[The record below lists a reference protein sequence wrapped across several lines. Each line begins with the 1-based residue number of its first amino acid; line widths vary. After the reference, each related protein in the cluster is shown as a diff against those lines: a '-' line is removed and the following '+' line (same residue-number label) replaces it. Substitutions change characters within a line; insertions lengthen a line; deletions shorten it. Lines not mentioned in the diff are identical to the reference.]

1 MIKNSP
7 KNHALIVRLVV
18 VVIGMATL
26 TFASV
31 AYTRSGRLKVRFA
44 GRSKTAATAQSKGIA
59 ENAGLSAEGLQQIAA
74 LLAEKEGRTPEQRK
88 IASQLL
94 QAVRESRGQ
103 QMTAGVTLEPA
114 NINADNSG
122 MALVDITA
130 NVSDALLDNIEKLGG
145 EIIFPSAEYKAIRA
159 RVPLST
165 VETIA
170 GYSEVTFIRQ
180 AALAMTSR
188 MMNGAADDTVNRSN
202 SPNLTAP
209 VNVPTPVVSSGR
221 RRLSFEERAANVRA
235 QLATF
240 LAARAPTARPFIG
253 RANSQGDKAHQA
265 DTARAQY
272 GFAGEGIKIGVMS
285 DSFNFRGGLAAD
297 IAGGDLPG
305 PGNPFGNTT
314 PVTIVQ
320 DLPNPN
326 PIITGSDEG
335 RAMMQIV
342 HDLAPKAQLFFA
354 SAFISE
360 AGFATN
366 IKRLRDAPNNCDIVI
381 DDVFYSDEGVFQDS
395 IVARAVNYVTES
407 GGLYFSSAG
416 NQGSVQRNTSSVW
429 EGDFKDGGTLTIPG
443 NTKTGTVHDFS
454 STATPILGNIILSNG
469 GFVYTVDWSDPLGAS
484 TNDYDLFIVNAA
496 GTTVKAASTNIQ
508 NGMIDPHEEIGAAT
522 FTLQTNQDRIVVFKS
537 STAAVRAMSVNGF
550 GSRLTVFTTGQTHG
564 HSSAVDAFSVAAAN
578 GTSTAN
584 TTNGLF
590 TTASR
595 VETFSSDGPRRIFYN
610 ADGSVVTP
618 GNILFATNGG
628 LVRQKP
634 DITAADAVATSG
646 NSLGGGLNPF
656 SGTSAAAP
664 HAGAIAAL
672 IKSAKPQLTPAQ
684 IRTILTTA
692 VIDIEV
698 AGVDNATG
706 FGIVNANA
714 AVLAA
719 MSQQAD
725 LALGPVTISEGSFKN
740 SNGIVEPGETANIV
754 VQLNNPSLTNA
765 LNVNATLTTSTPG
778 VTVIQSAAS
787 FGTINAGG
795 NANNSGTPFII
806 GVNQSVAC
814 GTTINLSLTAT
825 LTNGTPLVAP
835 ITVITGGVASVS
847 ATLTLPATG
856 TGFTSS
862 TGTEPSRVNRANPA
876 STCAAPKAAPATTAG
891 SRRYDAYVFTNP
903 TAVTQCVTISGIT
916 SSSAATLG
924 TVTYNNS
931 GFVPATP
938 AVNFLADSG
947 NALTNTH
954 SFNVPAGQSFT
965 TVIYEINANGGT
977 GVTYSFNVVLGTCI
991 AGPPCTPVV
1000 VTPGS
1005 IASGSTGSP
1014 YSQSF
1019 AATGGSGSYTFS
1031 LTGSLPAGLSFSGNT
1046 LSGTPTQAGSFPITI
1061 TANDASCPAGSQNY
1075 TLVISGT
1082 APASITATAGDGQS
1096 VLPNTAFPTALQATV
1111 RDGATNLLSGVAV
1124 TFAAP
1129 TSGAS
1134 GTFTGGVSSVTV
1146 ITNGSGA
1153 ATAPTFTAN
1162 STTGSYAVT
1171 ATVNGLTPVSFNLSN
1186 TCPGSFV
1193 VTSNGDSGPGTL
1205 RDVIGNAC
1213 AGATVTFAP
1222 GVTGMITLTTGE
1234 LMISKAI
1241 TINGPGANVLAIS
1254 GNHLSRI
1261 FHIIPGTGNAVNISG
1276 LTIKDGSSKADGTDF
1291 FGGGGVLIRNGTVNL
1306 TDCVITGNDATA
1318 SGNPSGGGVDNEG
1331 GVVTINR
1338 CSITNNKVTNN
1349 VASNGAFYLGGGIF
1363 SEGTGS
1369 SLTITN
1375 STITGNMAAP
1385 FGAGG
1390 GIAFVTATTLT
1401 NSTVFGNSA
1410 NVGGNIVR
1418 LGSTL
1423 TFKNS
1428 IIAGGV
1434 LSGVNGSG
1442 VDISGINFS
1451 SQDFNL
1457 IQTTTGGTIT
1467 GTTTNNITGVSP
1479 NLLPLGNYGGPTPT
1493 LLPAPNSP
1501 VINVGDT
1508 GLTSG
1513 NDQRGLPRFIGG
1525 RADIGAV
1532 EPNYALAATGGTP
1545 QSTIINT
1552 NFASPMQATVTESGN
1567 AVSGVT
1573 VIFTAPGSGA
1583 SGLFAA
1589 SATATATTNASGVA
1603 NSPTFT
1609 ANGTIGTYNVTG
1621 GIGSTVPTVNYAMT
1635 NTGPAASITA
1645 TAGTPQNTLVGQA
1658 FATPL
1663 QATVRDSGGTPVF
1676 GVTVTF
1682 TVTANAGTSGTFPG
1696 NATSATAVT
1705 NINGQ
1710 ATAPT
1715 LTANNVG
1722 GTFTVNA
1729 TVGKVGPAVFNLT
1742 VCGIVCPANIM
1753 KSTDNNQCK
1762 AVVTYPIPTT
1772 PAGCGTVTC
1781 NPNSGSEFPK
1791 GTTTVTCTLNSGPVT
1806 CSFTVTVVDSQPPSI
1821 TCPSNITKPTDP
1833 NQCSAVVTYPLPT
1846 VSDNC
1851 PGVGTPVCNPPSN
1864 STFPKGTTTV
1874 NCQVS
1879 DAGGIQSNCSFTVTV
1894 NDTQAPT
1901 ITCPANITKAVPP
1914 QCPMNTVGIA
1924 VSYSAPTF
1932 ADNCTGATVM
1942 CTPPSNS
1949 TFPIGTTTVNCVVTD
1964 TSGNMAT
1971 CSFKVRVFDVYL
1983 QDDTN
1988 PGNGIL
1994 FNSFTGEYVFCC
2006 NGQKYTGT
2014 GTVKKQGCTVTL
2026 SDNSTK
2032 RVSITADLSTKKG
2045 NGTIQ
2050 SPPGTN
2056 LCTIVDRDMGNNT
2069 ASCAYPN

>member
-1 MIKNSP
+1 MNSSP
-7 KNHALIVRLVV
+7 RHRALITRLVV
-18 VVIGMATL
+18 IVIGMATL

-31 AYTRSGRLKVRFA
+31 AYTRSTRIR
-44 GRSKTAATAQSKGIA
+44 GRSKTSVTAQSKGIS

-74 LLAEKEGRTPEQRK
+74 LLAEKENRTPEQRK
-88 IASQLL
+88 LSSQLL
-94 QAVRESRGQ
+94 QAIRESRGLK
-103 QMTAGVTLEPA
+103 MTAGVELEPA
-114 NINADNSG
+114 NVNADSSG
-122 MALVDITA
+122 MVLVDITA
-130 NVSDALLDNIEKLGG
+130 NVNDALLENIEKLDG
-145 EIIFPSAEYKAIRA
+145 EIIFPSVEYKAIRA
-159 RVPLST
+159 RIPLST
-165 VETIA
+165 VETVA
-170 GYSEVTFIRQ
+170 GYPEVTFIRQ
-180 AALAMTSR
+180 AAPAKTSR
-188 MMNGAADDTVNRSN
+188 MISAGADDTVNRGIS
-202 SPNLTAP
+202 
-209 VNVPTPVVSSGR
+209 PTPVAPFNTPTPIVSSGR
-221 RRLSFEERAANVRA
+221 RRLSFAERAAHVRA
-235 QLATF
+235 QLTSF
-240 LAARAPTARPFIG
+240 LAARAPTAMPFIG

-272 GFAGEGIKIGVMS
+272 GFAGEGIRIGVMS

-395 IVARAVNYVTES
+395 GVAQAVDYVTNS

-416 NQGSVQRNTSSVW
+416 NEGSVQRNTASVW

-443 NTKTGTVHDFS
+443 NNKTGTVHDFS
-454 STATPILGNIILSNG
+454 TTATPILGNIILSNG
-469 GFVYTVDWSDPLGAS
+469 GFAYALDWSDPLGAS
-484 TNDYDLFIVNAA
+484 TNDYDLFIVNST

-508 NGMIDPHEEIGAAT
+508 NGTIDPHEEIGATA
-522 FTLQTNQDRIVVFKS
+522 FTLSAGNDRLVIFKTG
-537 STAAVRAMSVNGF
+537 TAAPRAMALNGF
-550 GSRLTVFTTGQTHG
+550 GSRLTVFTPGNTHG
-564 HSSAVDAFSVAAAN
+564 HSAARDGFGVAAAN
-578 GTSTAN
+578 ATSTAN
-584 TTNGLF
+584 TVNGLF
-590 TTASR
+590 TSASR

-610 ADGSVVTP
+610 ANGTPITP

-634 DITAADAVATSG
+634 EITAADAVATSG

-672 IKSAKPQLTPAQ
+672 IKSAKPSLTPAQ
-684 IRTILTTA
+684 IRTIMTTA
-692 VIDIEV
+692 VIDIET
-698 AGVDNATG
+698 AGIDNATG
-706 FGIVNANA
+706 FGVLNANA
-714 AVLAA
+714 AVLTA

-725 LALGPVTISEGSFKN
+725 LTLGPVTVSEGSFKN
-740 SNGIVEPGETANIV
+740 SNGIIEPGETANIV
-754 VQLNNPSLTNA
+754 AQLNNPSLTNA
-765 LNVNATLTTSTPG
+765 TNVNATLTTSTAG
-778 VTVIQSAAS
+778 VTIIQGAS
-787 FGTINAGG
+787 SYGTINAGG
-795 NANNSGTPFII
+795 SASNSGTPFII

-825 LTNGTPLVAP
+825 LSNGTPLIAP
-835 ITVITGGVASVS
+835 ITINVGGLASVS
-847 ATLTLPATG
+847 ATFTTPATG
-856 TGFTSS
+856 ANFTSS
-862 TGTEPSRVNRANPA
+862 MGTEPSRVNRANPA
-876 STCAAPKAAPATTAG
+876 STCAAPKTAPATTAG
-891 SRRYDAYVFTNP
+891 SRRYDAYVFTNT

-916 SSSAATLG
+916 SSSAASLG
-924 TVTYNNS
+924 IVTYNNS

-977 GVTYSFNVVLGTCI
+977 GVTYSFNIVLGTCT
-991 AGPPCTPVV
+991 AGPACTPVV
-1000 VTPGS
+1000 VTPAS
-1005 IASGSTGSP
+1005 IASGSVGSP
-1014 YSQSF
+1014 YSQPF

-1031 LTGSLPAGLSFSGNT
+1031 LTGSLPAGLVFSGNT
-1046 LSGTPTQAGSFPITI
+1046 LSGTPTQAGSFPITV

-1075 TLVISGT
+1075 TLTISGT
-1082 APASITATAGDGQS
+1082 APASITVTGGDGQS
-1096 VLPNTAFPTALQATV
+1096 TLPNTAFPNLLQATV
-1111 RDGATNLLSGVAV
+1111 RDGATNPLSGVAV

-1129 TSGAS
+1129 TTGAS

-1146 ITNGSGA
+1146 VTDGSGV
-1153 ATAPTFTAN
+1153 ATAPAFTAN
-1162 STTGSYAVT
+1162 ATAGSYAVT
-1171 ATVNGLTPVSFNLSN
+1171 ATVNGLAPVSFNLNN
-1186 TCPGSFV
+1186 TCPGAFLVSS
-1193 VTSNGDSGPGTL
+1193 SNDSGVGTL
-1205 RDVIGNAC
+1205 RDIINNAC
-1213 AGATVTFAP
+1213 PGATITFAP
-1222 GVTGMITLTTGE
+1222 FLTGTLTLTGGE
-1234 LMISKAI
+1234 LVINKSL
-1241 TINGPGANVLAIS
+1241 TINGPGASVLAIS
-1254 GNHLSRI
+1254 GNHLGRV
-1261 FHIIPGTGNAVNISG
+1261 FHIIPGAGNTVNISN
-1276 LTIKDGSSKADGTDF
+1276 LTIKDGLPKSDGTDF

-1306 TDCVITGNDATA
+1306 TDCTITNNEATTA
-1318 SGNPSGGGVDNEG
+1318 GNPSGGGIDNEG

-1338 CSITNNKVTNN
+1338 CSITNNKVMNN
-1349 VASNGAFYLGGGIF
+1349 VASNGGFYLGGGIF

-1369 SLTITN
+1369 SMTITN
-1375 STITGNMAAP
+1375 STIAGNMAAP
-1385 FGAGG
+1385 FGTGG
-1390 GIAFVTATTLT
+1390 GIAFTTATTLT
-1401 NSTVFGNSA
+1401 NCTVFGNSA
-1410 NVGGNIVR
+1410 NNGGNITR
-1418 LGSTL
+1418 LGGTL

-1428 IIAGGV
+1428 IIAGGT
-1434 LSGVNGSG
+1434 LTGVNGVG
-1442 VDISGINFS
+1442 VDISGTGFS

-1479 NLLPLGNYGGPTPT
+1479 NLLPLGNYGGQMPT

-1501 VINVGDT
+1501 VINAGDT
-1508 GLTSG
+1508 ALTSG
-1513 NDQRGLPRFIGG
+1513 NDERGFPRVVGG

-1532 EPNYALAATGGTP
+1532 EVRYSLVATGGTP

-1552 NFASPMQATVTESGN
+1552 NFPSPLQATVNESDS
-1567 AVSGVT
+1567 AYSGITVT
-1573 VIFTAPGSGA
+1573 FTAPGSGA
-1583 SGLFAA
+1583 SGLFGA
-1589 SATATATTNASGVA
+1589 SLTATATTNALGVA
-1603 NSPTFT
+1603 TAPTFT
-1609 ANGTIGTYNVTG
+1609 ANGTTGSYSVTG
-1621 GIGSTVPTVNYAMT
+1621 GIGSTVPAVNFALT

-1645 TAGTPQNTLVGQA
+1645 TAGTPQNTLVNQP

-1663 QATVRDSGGTPVF
+1663 QATVRDSNSTPVS

-1682 TVTANAGTSGTFPG
+1682 TVVPNSGTSGTFPG

-1705 NINGQ
+1705 NINGV

-1729 TVGKVGPAVFNLT
+1729 AVGKVGPAVFNLT
-1742 VCGIVCPANIM
+1742 VCGITCPANIT
-1753 KSTDNNQCK
+1753 KSTDPNQCQ
-1762 AVVTYPIPTT
+1762 AVVNYTT
-1772 PAGCGTVTC
+1772 PPTAAGCGTVTC
-1781 NPNSGSEFPK
+1781 SPASGTNFPT

-1821 TCPSNITKPTDP
+1821 TCPANITQPTAP
-1833 NQCSAVVTYPLPT
+1833 NQCTAAVTYSLPM

-1851 PGVGTPVCNPPSN
+1851 PGVGTPVCTPPSN

-1879 DAGGIQSNCSFTVTV
+1879 DAGGNQSSCSFTVTV
-1894 NDTQAPT
+1894 KDMQPPS

-1924 VSYSAPTF
+1924 VSYGAPVF
-1932 ADNCTGATVM
+1932 SDNCPGATVM

-1949 TFPIGTTTVNCVVTD
+1949 IFPIGTTTVNCVATD
-1964 TSGNMAT
+1964 TSGNMTA
-1971 CSFKVRVFDVYL
+1971 CSFKVRVYDVYV
-1983 QDDTN
+1983 QDDTSA
-1988 PGNGIL
+1988 GNGIL
-1994 FNSFTGEYVFCC
+1994 INSFSGEYVFCC

-2014 GTVKKQGCTVTL
+2014 GTIKKQGCTVTL
-2026 SDNSTK
+2026 TDNNSR
-2032 RVSITADLSTKKG
+2032 RVSVTVDLGTKKG
-2045 NGTIQ
+2045 NGSIQ
-2050 SPPGTN
+2050 NPPGTN
-2056 LCTIVDRDMGNNT
+2056 LCTIVDRDLGNNT
-2069 ASCAYPN
+2069 ASCVYPN

>member
-1 MIKNSP
+1 M
-7 KNHALIVRLVV
+7 RLAVV
-18 VVIGMATL
+18 IIGMATL

-31 AYTRSGRLKVRFA
+31 AYTRSSRLKVRFA
-44 GRSKTAATAQSKGIA
+44 GRSRTAAPAQSKGIA

-74 LLAEKEGRTPEQRK
+74 LLAEKESRTPEQRK
-88 IASQLL
+88 LASQLL

-103 QMTAGVTLEPA
+103 QMATGVTLEPA
-114 NINADNSG
+114 GINADNSG
-122 MALVDITA
+122 MVLVDITA
-130 NVSDALLDNIEKLGG
+130 SVSDALLENIEKLGG
-145 EIIFPSAEYKAIRA
+145 EIIFPSAEYKAVRA
-159 RVPLST
+159 RIPLST

-180 AALAMTSR
+180 AAPATTSR
-188 MMNGAADDTVNRSN
+188 SLNAAADDTVNRRNSLN
-202 SPNLTAP
+202 SPDLAAP
-209 VNVPTPVVSSGR
+209 ASPVVHSPVVQGSR
-221 RRLSFEERAANVRA
+221 RRLSFAERAANVRA

-240 LAARAPTARPFIG
+240 LAARAPTATAFIG

-272 GFAGEGIKIGVMS
+272 GFAGEGIRIGVMS

-326 PIITGSDEG
+326 PIVTGSDEG

-395 IVARAVNYVTES
+395 IVARAVNYVTDS

-416 NQGSVQRNTSSVW
+416 NQGSVQRNTASAW

-469 GFVYTVDWSDPLGAS
+469 GFVYSLDWSDPLGAS
-484 TNDYDLFIVNAA
+484 TNDYDIFIVNAA

-508 NGMIDPHEEIGAAT
+508 NGLIDPHEEIGATA

-537 STAAVRAMSVNGF
+537 GTAAVRALAVNGF
-550 GSRLTVFTTGQTHG
+550 GSRLTVFTPGQTHG
-564 HSSAVDAFSVAAAN
+564 HSSAAAAFSVAAAN
-578 GTSTAN
+578 ATSTAN

-628 LVRQKP
+628 VVRQKP

-646 NSLGGGLNPF
+646 NLLGGGLNPF

-672 IKSAKPQLTPAQ
+672 IKSAKPSLTPAQ
-684 IRTILTTA
+684 IRTIMTTA

-725 LALGPVTISEGSFKN
+725 LTAGPVTISEGSFKN

-754 VQLNNPSLTNA
+754 VQLNNPSLSNA

-778 VTVIQSAAS
+778 VTVIQPAAS
-787 FGTINAGG
+787 YGTINAGG
-795 NANNSGTPFII
+795 NASNTGTPFII

-814 GTTINLSLTAT
+814 ATTINLSLTAT
-825 LTNGTPLVAP
+825 LTNGTPLVFP
-835 ITVITGGVASVS
+835 ITVNVGGLATVS
-847 ATLTLPATG
+847 ATLTTPATG
-856 TGFTSS
+856 AGFTST

-903 TAVTQCVTISGIT
+903 TGVTQCVTISGIT
-916 SSSAATLG
+916 SSSAAALG
-924 TVTYNNS
+924 IVTYNNS

-947 NALTNTH
+947 NAVTNTH

-977 GVTYSFNVVLGTCI
+977 GVTYNFNVVLGTCI
-991 AGPPCTPVV
+991 AGPTCTPV
-1000 VTPGS
+1000 TITTGS
-1005 IASGSTGSP
+1005 IASGTIGSP

-1019 AATGGSGSYTFS
+1019 AATGGSGAYTFS
-1031 LTGSLPAGLSFSGNT
+1031 LTGSLPAGLGFSGNT
-1046 LSGTPTQAGSFPITI
+1046 LSGTPTQAGSFPITV
-1061 TANDASCPAGSQNY
+1061 TANDASCPSGSQSY
-1075 TLVISGT
+1075 TLIVSGI
-1082 APASITATAGDGQS
+1082 APASITATAGNGQS
-1096 VLPNTAFPTALQATV
+1096 VLPNTAFPIALQATV
-1111 RDGATNLLSGVAV
+1111 RDGGSNPLSGVAV

-1129 TSGAS
+1129 TVGAS
-1134 GTFTGGVSSVTV
+1134 GTFTGGVSTVTV
-1146 ITNGSGA
+1146 VTNGSGL

-1171 ATVNGLTPVSFNLSN
+1171 ATVNGITPVSFNLNN
-1186 TCPGSFV
+1186 TCPGEFI
-1193 VTSNGDSGPGTL
+1193 VTSNADSGTGTL
-1205 RDVIGNAC
+1205 RDVINNAC
-1213 AGATVTFAP
+1213 AGATVAFDPSVIGT
-1222 GVTGMITLTTGE
+1222 ITLTTGE
-1234 LMISKAI
+1234 LTISKSI
-1241 TINGPGANVLAIS
+1241 IISGPGAKVLAVS
-1254 GNHLSRI
+1254 GNHLNRI
-1261 FHIIPGTGNAVNISG
+1261 FHIIPGTGNTVTISG
-1276 LTIKDGSSKADGTDF
+1276 LTIKDGSTKADGSDF
-1291 FGGGGVLIRNGTVNL
+1291 FGGGGVLVRNGTVNL

-1318 SGNPSGGGVDNEG
+1318 SGNPSGGGLDNEG
-1331 GVVTINR
+1331 GIVTINR
-1338 CSITNNKVTNN
+1338 CSITNNKVINN
-1349 VASNGAFYLGGGIF
+1349 VASNGAFYLGGGVF
-1363 SEGTGS
+1363 SQGTGS
-1369 SLTITN
+1369 TMTITN
-1375 STITGNMAAP
+1375 STISGNMAAP

-1442 VDISGINFS
+1442 VDISGTGFS

-1479 NLLPLGNYGGPTPT
+1479 NLLPLGDYGGHTTT
-1493 LLPAPNSP
+1493 LLPAPTSP
-1501 VINVGDT
+1501 VINAGDT
-1508 GLTSG
+1508 ALGIGPL
-1513 NDQRGLPRFIGG
+1513 DQRGFGRVVGG
-1525 RADIGAV
+1525 RADIGSV
-1532 EPNYALAATGGTP
+1532 ETNYFVTPTSGTP

-1552 NFASPMQATVTESGN
+1552 NFASPLQANVSENGVVIGGITVT
-1567 AVSGVT
+1567 
-1573 VIFTAPGSGA
+1573 FTAPASGA
-1583 SGLFAA
+1583 SGLFGA
-1589 SATATATTNASGVA
+1589 SLTATATTNASGIA
-1603 NSPTFT
+1603 SAPTFT
-1609 ANGTIGTYNVTG
+1609 ANGTTGMYNVTG
-1621 GIGSTVPTVNYAMT
+1621 SIGPAIVPLATYFLT

-1645 TAGTPQNTLVGQA
+1645 TAGTPQNTLVNQT

-1663 QATVRDSGGTPVF
+1663 QATVRDSGGTPVS

-1682 TVTANAGTSGTFPG
+1682 TVVPNAGTSGTFPG

-1729 TVGKVGPAVFNLT
+1729 TAGKVGPAVFNLT
-1742 VCGIVCPANIM
+1742 VCGIACPSNIM
-1753 KSTDNNQCK
+1753 KSTDANQCS
-1762 AVVTYPIPTT
+1762 AVVNYTTPTT
-1772 PAGCGTVTC
+1772 AAGCGTVTC
-1781 NPNSGSEFPK
+1781 NPPSGATFQT

-1806 CSFTVTVVDSQPPSI
+1806 CSFTVKVTDSQSPSI
-1821 TCPSNITKPTDP
+1821 TCPANITKSTDP
-1833 NQCSAVVTYPLPT
+1833 NQCTAVVTYAPPT

-1851 PGVGTPVCNPPSN
+1851 SGVGTPVCNPPSN

-1874 NCQVS
+1874 NCQVI
-1879 DAGGIQSNCSFTVTV
+1879 DAGGNQSNCSFTVTV
-1894 NDTQAPT
+1894 KDMQAPT

-1914 QCPMNTVGIA
+1914 QCPLNTVGIA
-1924 VSYSAPTF
+1924 VSYTAPAF
-1932 ADNCTGATVM
+1932 ADNCPGATVL
-1942 CTPPSNS
+1942 CTPPSGS
-1949 TFPIGTTTVNCVVTD
+1949 TFPIGTMTVNCAVTD

-1988 PGNGIL
+1988 PGNAVL
-1994 FNSFTGEYVFCC
+1994 FNSFTGEYLFCC

-2032 RVSITADLSTKKG
+2032 RVSVTADLNTKKG

-2050 SPPGTN
+2050 SPPGVN
-2056 LCTIVDRDMGNNT
+2056 LCTITDRNMGDNT
-2069 ASCAYPN
+2069 ANCAYPN

>member
-1 MIKNSP
+1 M
-7 KNHALIVRLVV
+7 RLAVV
-18 VVIGMATL
+18 IIGMATL

-31 AYTRSGRLKVRFA
+31 AYTRSGRIRVRFA
-44 GRSKTAATAQSKGIA
+44 GRPKTTATAQSKGIA

-74 LLAEKEGRTPEQRK
+74 LLAEKESRTPEQRK
-88 IASQLL
+88 LASQLL
-94 QAVRESRGQ
+94 QAVKESRGQ
-103 QMTAGVTLEPA
+103 QMAAGVNLEPA
-114 NINADNSG
+114 NVNSDSSG
-122 MALVDITA
+122 MTLVDITA
-130 NVSDALLDNIEKLGG
+130 NVSDSLIDNIEKLGG

-188 MMNGAADDTVNRSN
+188 MMNAAADDTVNRSN
-202 SPNLTAP
+202 SSNLTAP
-209 VNVPTPVVSSGR
+209 VNVATPVVSSGR
-221 RRLSFEERAANVRA
+221 RLSFEERASNVRA
-235 QLATF
+235 QLSSF
-240 LAARAPTARPFIG
+240 LAARAPTAKAFIG

-326 PIITGSDEG
+326 PIVTGSDEG

-395 IVARAVNYVTES
+395 IVAQAVNYVTAS

-469 GFVYTVDWSDPLGAS
+469 GFVYSVDWSDPLGAS

-508 NGMIDPHEEIGAAT
+508 NGMIDPHEEIGAST
-522 FTLQTNQDRIVVFKS
+522 FTLTTNSDRIVVFKS

-550 GSRLTVFTTGQTHG
+550 SSRLTVFTSGQTHG
-564 HSSAVDAFSVAAAN
+564 HSSAADAFSVAAAN

-584 TTNGLF
+584 TVNGLF

-628 LVRQKP
+628 TVRQKP

-672 IKSAKPQLTPAQ
+672 IKSAKPSLTPAQ
-684 IRTILTTA
+684 IRTIMTTA

-725 LALGPVTISEGSFKN
+725 LTLGTVTTSEGSFKN
-740 SNGIVEPGETANIV
+740 SNGVVEPGETANIV

-787 FGTINAGG
+787 YGTINAGG
-795 NANNSGTPFII
+795 NASNSGTPFII

-835 ITVITGGVASVS
+835 ITVITGGLASIS
-847 ATLTLPATG
+847 GTLTLPASG
-856 TGFTSS
+856 AGFTST

-876 STCAAPKAAPATTAG
+876 STCAAPKVAPATTAG

-916 SSSAATLG
+916 SSNAATLG

-991 AGPPCTPVV
+991 AGPTCTPVI

-1019 AATGGSGSYTFS
+1019 GATGGSGSYTFS
-1031 LTGSLPAGLSFSGNT
+1031 LTGSLPAGLGFSGNT
-1046 LSGTPTQAGSFPITI
+1046 LSGTPTQAGSFPITV

-1096 VLPNTAFPTALQATV
+1096 VLPNTAFPIALQATV
-1111 RDGATNLLSGVAV
+1111 RDGAANLLSGVAV

-1129 TSGAS
+1129 PSGAS

-1146 ITNGSGA
+1146 VTNGSGV

-1162 STTGSYAVT
+1162 ATTGSYIVT
-1171 ATVNGLTPVSFNLSN
+1171 ATVNGLAPVNFNLSN

-1193 VTSNGDSGPGTL
+1193 VTSNGDNGAGTL

-1234 LMISKAI
+1234 LMINKSI
-1241 TINGPGANVLAIS
+1241 TINGPGANVLAVS

-1261 FHIIPGTGNAVNISG
+1261 FHIIPGTGNTVSISG
-1276 LTIKDGSSKADGTDF
+1276 LTIKDGSSKADG
-1291 FGGGGVLIRNGTVNL
+1291 
-1306 TDCVITGNDATA
+1306 
-1318 SGNPSGGGVDNEG
+1318 
-1331 GVVTINR
+1331 
-1338 CSITNNKVTNN
+1338 
-1349 VASNGAFYLGGGIF
+1349 
-1363 SEGTGS
+1363 
-1369 SLTITN
+1369 
-1375 STITGNMAAP
+1375 
-1385 FGAGG
+1385 
-1390 GIAFVTATTLT
+1390 
-1401 NSTVFGNSA
+1401 
-1410 NVGGNIVR
+1410 
-1418 LGSTL
+1418 
-1423 TFKNS
+1423 
-1428 IIAGGV
+1428 
-1434 LSGVNGSG
+1434 
-1442 VDISGINFS
+1442 
-1451 SQDFNL
+1451 
-1457 IQTTTGGTIT
+1457 
-1467 GTTTNNITGVSP
+1467 
-1479 NLLPLGNYGGPTPT
+1479 
-1493 LLPAPNSP
+1493 
-1501 VINVGDT
+1501 
-1508 GLTSG
+1508 
-1513 NDQRGLPRFIGG
+1513 
-1525 RADIGAV
+1525 
-1532 EPNYALAATGGTP
+1532 
-1545 QSTIINT
+1545 
-1552 NFASPMQATVTESGN
+1552 
-1567 AVSGVT
+1567 
-1573 VIFTAPGSGA
+1573 
-1583 SGLFAA
+1583 
-1589 SATATATTNASGVA
+1589 
-1603 NSPTFT
+1603 
-1609 ANGTIGTYNVTG
+1609 
-1621 GIGSTVPTVNYAMT
+1621 
-1635 NTGPAASITA
+1635 
-1645 TAGTPQNTLVGQA
+1645 
-1658 FATPL
+1658 
-1663 QATVRDSGGTPVF
+1663 
-1676 GVTVTF
+1676 
-1682 TVTANAGTSGTFPG
+1682 
-1696 NATSATAVT
+1696 
-1705 NINGQ
+1705 
-1710 ATAPT
+1710 
-1715 LTANNVG
+1715 
-1722 GTFTVNA
+1722 
-1729 TVGKVGPAVFNLT
+1729 
-1742 VCGIVCPANIM
+1742 
-1753 KSTDNNQCK
+1753 
-1762 AVVTYPIPTT
+1762 
-1772 PAGCGTVTC
+1772 
-1781 NPNSGSEFPK
+1781 
-1791 GTTTVTCTLNSGPVT
+1791 
-1806 CSFTVTVVDSQPPSI
+1806 
-1821 TCPSNITKPTDP
+1821 
-1833 NQCSAVVTYPLPT
+1833 
-1846 VSDNC
+1846 
-1851 PGVGTPVCNPPSN
+1851 
-1864 STFPKGTTTV
+1864 
-1874 NCQVS
+1874 
-1879 DAGGIQSNCSFTVTV
+1879 
-1894 NDTQAPT
+1894 
-1901 ITCPANITKAVPP
+1901 
-1914 QCPMNTVGIA
+1914 
-1924 VSYSAPTF
+1924 
-1932 ADNCTGATVM
+1932 
-1942 CTPPSNS
+1942 
-1949 TFPIGTTTVNCVVTD
+1949 
-1964 TSGNMAT
+1964 
-1971 CSFKVRVFDVYL
+1971 
-1983 QDDTN
+1983 
-1988 PGNGIL
+1988 
-1994 FNSFTGEYVFCC
+1994 
-2006 NGQKYTGT
+2006 
-2014 GTVKKQGCTVTL
+2014 
-2026 SDNSTK
+2026 
-2032 RVSITADLSTKKG
+2032 
-2045 NGTIQ
+2045 
-2050 SPPGTN
+2050 
-2056 LCTIVDRDMGNNT
+2056 
-2069 ASCAYPN
+2069 